1 MDFSFFHLVAAG
13 NGVNAAPASASGT
26 GTTTSPDAMVIV
38 LQDAMA
44 EVVIMAAA
52 SVVAVDGA

>member
-1 MDFSFFHLVAAG
+1 LVAAG
-13 NGVNAAPASASGT
+13 NGLDAALASASAT
-26 GTTTSPDAMVIV
+26 GTTTSPNAMVIV

-52 SVVAVDGA
+52 SVLSVDGA